1 MCDDVPKKKEYLR
14 DSREK
19 LNKAI
24 KVNADAVTPD
34 GERTIFQ
41 LVNAF
46 CEEPFRP
53 KIRPKGAEQ
62 SESLTL
68 LLHAQRESE
77 RKIAESER
85 VIFIYIYT
93 YICVYIYIQICI
105 YVYINII

>member
-53 KIRPKGAEQ
+53 NIRPKGKERIFDSSFARTKREQ
-62 SESLTL
+62 EKDCREREKQRKRLSELGTDVGIPMCI
-68 LLHAQRESE
+68 H
-77 RKIAESER
+77 
-85 VIFIYIYT
+85 IYI
-93 YICVYIYIQICI
+93 
-105 YVYINII
+105 